1 MLLPMRPEML
11 ILLKFRASPQGRHY
25 ASMKSAVNFRQEY
38 GTAVNLVRFYFK
50 RCIS

>member
-1 MLLPMRPEML
+1 MLLLMRPEIL
-11 ILLKFRASPQGRHY
+11 ILLKFRTSPRGKHY
-25 ASMKSAVNFRQEY
+25 AFMKSAVNFRQEY